1 MSATRFRRHGVV
13 AAIALAL
20 GALIP
25 PAHAQTSAA
34 VSPRAA
40 EHKVVL
46 IARQDPGTLDY
57 VKSRLTALRLWIPGN
72 VVEPLVYFNKDGSV
86 SPAAAESWTISD
98 DKRSYT
104 FHIRK
109 ERFSNGS
116 PVTADDVVY
125 SLNAMRTSPIAANAA
140 AFRSVSSIE
149 KLDEQTVKVTLS
161 APSQLFWLGMGNMSG
176 LVQPAAAASGIAT
189 DPIGSGPYKL
199 VHYVPNSVLEFV
211 ANPEYWGSAP
221 AIPNVTVR
229 IIPDGTAALNAME
242 AGEADAFPA
251 VTVDLWEQVGKRKLD
266 KSFSLVTYPQLGEPT
281 YAVLN
286 SKLPLALRQTIAET
300 FDRESFKEAFG
311 ASWGAE
317 NTCTYALP
325 NQSWYRPANAE
336 NCPYP
341 YDLDKASKAVKAQ
354 SYNRNPIVFT
364 SLSDVP
370 DLSLPADIMIGE
382 MEAAGLKVDRHA
394 MDLARYS
401 QLVFQGQPPQFDV
414 TVMSSAP
421 DPTQFACPDPSKVNW
436 TTYCSAEYTAALAKA
451 DTALST
457 DDYNKWMA
465 EAASILRKDA
475 VIVPLLAKTGVALI
489 RPDLHGFLEPRLNVA
504 IEFSHLHW

>member
-1 MSATRFRRHGVV
+1 MWSGTPFRRRFVL
-13 AAIALAL
+13 AATALAL
-20 GALIP
+20 GAS
-25 PAHAQTSAA
+25 AQAQTGAA

-40 EHKVVL
+40 EHKIVL
-46 IARQDPGTLDY
+46 IARQDPGTLDF

-72 VVEPLVYFNKDGSV
+72 VLEPLVYFNKDGSV

-98 DKRSYT
+98 DKRTYT
-104 FHIRK
+104 FRIRK
-109 ERFSNGS
+109 GRFSNGA

-125 SLNAMRTSPIAANAA
+125 SLTTMRKSPIAAYAA
-140 AFRSVSSIE
+140 AFRSVTDIA
-149 KLDEQTVKVTLS
+149 KVDDQTVKVTLS
-161 APSQLFWLGMGNMSG
+161 APSQLFWLGMGSMSG
-176 LVQPAAAASGIAT
+176 LIQPEAAAAGIAT
-189 DPIGSGPYKL
+189 NPIGSGPYKL
-199 VHYVPNSVLEFV
+199 VRYVPNSALEFV
-211 ANPEYWGSAP
+211 ANPEYWGGAP
-221 AIPNVTVR
+221 PVANVTVR

-251 VTVDLWEQVGKRKLD
+251 VTVDLWEQVGKRGLD
-266 KSFSLVTYPQLGEPT
+266 KSLSLVTYPQLGEPT

-286 SKLPLALRQTIAET
+286 SKLPLPLRQTIAET

-317 NTCTYALP
+317 STCTYALP

-341 YDLDKASKAVKAQ
+341 YDLEKASKAAKTEG
-354 SYNRNPIVFT
+354 YDRKPIVVA

-394 MDLARYS
+394 MDLARYA
-401 QLVFQGQPPQFDV
+401 QLIFQGQPPQFDV

-421 DPTQFACPDPSKVNW
+421 DPTQFACPDPAKVNW
-436 TTYCSAEYTAALAKA
+436 NTYCSAEYTAALGKA
-451 DTALST
+451 DTALT
-457 DDYNKWMA
+457 TEEYNKSMA

-475 VIVPLLAKTGVALI
+475 VIVPLLAKTGVGLF
-489 RPDLHGFLEPRLNVA
+489 RRELHGFLEPRLNVA